1 MAEIEAKD
9 DSGAR
14 LVRLEWGTPSTMP
27 MIAADEVFIQDLGD
41 RVFLTFGQLHLP
53 LSTTLVP
60 EEIQVV
66 PVARLVLTRDA
77 MQKFRA
83 LIADRANDQ
92 PESPNK

>member
-41 RVFLTFGQLHLP
+41 RVFLTFGQLQLP
-53 LSTTLVP
+53 LSTTRVP

-66 PVARLVLTRDA
+66 PVARRRSHSRRDA
-77 MQKFRA
+77 EISR
-83 LIADRANDQ
+83 
-92 PESPNK
+92 PNC